1 VRNKKMKKITAI
13 MKKARDLGIAI
24 PAFNVP
30 YLQMIEPI
38 VNAVS
43 DSDSFALV
51 EAARVEWIKF
61 SAKGPMEIYSEFSK
75 WCKPENVMLHLD
87 HVPVVDE
94 DNKRVDYVSI
104 ISKAIDIGYKSV
116 MIDGSR
122 LDLEENI
129 NVTRQ
134 IVEIAHN
141 AGVVCEAELGAVLGH
156 EAGPLLPYEEIFES
170 GKGFTLVEEAERFA
184 KETRCDWLS
193 VAVGNIH
200 GAISEA
206 LRDKKKTAAKLN
218 IEHLSK
224 LSRVTGIP
232 LVLHGGSGITGEYI
246 KKAAKNGITKVNV
259 GTEIRQAY
267 ESVLDNTGSV
277 LRAQDA
283 VYNHVSEMIGS
294 YFCTK
299 GRRKELC

>member
-1 VRNKKMKKITAI
+1 MKTITDI
-13 MKKARDLGIAI
+13 MKQAKDLGIAL
-24 PAFNVP
+24 PAFNTP
-30 YLQMIEPI
+30 YLQMMEPI

-43 DSDSFALV
+43 DNDSFALV
-51 EAARVEWIKF
+51 EVARVEWIKF
-61 SAKGPMEIYSEFSK
+61 SAKGPREIYAEFSK
-75 WCKPENVMLHLD
+75 WSKPENVRLHLD

-94 DNKRVDYVSI
+94 DNKRVDYASI
-104 ISKAIDIGYKSV
+104 ISEAIDIGYQSV

-129 NVTRQ
+129 NVTKQ
-134 IVEIAHN
+134 IGEMAHN
-141 AGVVCEAELGAVLGH
+141 AGVACEAELGAVLGH
-156 EAGPLLPYEEIFES
+156 EAGPLPPYEEIFES
-170 GKGFTLVEEAERFA
+170 GKGFTLVKEAKLFV

-200 GAISEA
+200 GAISGA
-206 LRDKKKTAAKLN
+206 LRDKKKIAAKLN

-224 LSRVTGIP
+224 LSSATGIP

-259 GTEIRQAY
+259 GTEIRQTY
-267 ESVLDNTGSV
+267 ESVLSNTGSI
-277 LRAQDA
+277 LGAQDA
-283 VYNHVSEMIGS
+283 VYNHVSEMIGG

-299 GRRKELC
+299 GIRKDLF